1 MYLATSNLLF
11 TQRVQPA
18 PGSVALR
25 SSRSADSSSNRDSTE
40 LSIKA
45 AITCHSDYYGSE
57 NSKKCRVRPG
67 NMSKDCEMLIIEGL
81 VKQYGDFTAVDD
93 VSFEA
98 NAGSVFGLLG
108 PNGAG
113 KSTLINC
120 ISGLLT
126 PTTGHISVSGHD
138 IVKDGKAARQ
148 SLGIVPQELALY
160 DDLPAIDNLRYWGKA
175 YGLRGKFLEDRVND
189 VLGYIGLADRASDLP
204 KKFSG
209 GMKRR
214 LNFGC
219 GVVHQPKVLLLDEP
233 TVGVDPQSRA
243 KLFDLVEAERD
254 AGACVLYTTHYMEE
268 AERLCDSLAIID
280 HGKTIAKG
288 TVAELKSQLGARD
301 ALQLTGTFP
310 VDATRSAV
318 ASLASSI
325 TDLEILSLDENTLML
340 TLSRASQH
348 LPGIFDAIS
357 HAGGTVSETSLRS
370 PNLETLFLLLTGKE
384 LRE

>member
-1 MYLATSNLLF
+1 
-11 TQRVQPA
+11 
-18 PGSVALR
+18 
-25 SSRSADSSSNRDSTE
+25 
-40 LSIKA
+40 
-45 AITCHSDYYGSE
+45 
-57 NSKKCRVRPG
+57 
-67 NMSKDCEMLIIEGL
+67 MLTVEGL
-81 VKQYGDFTAVDD
+81 VKQYGDFTAVDE

-98 NAGSVFGLLG
+98 REGSVFGLLG

-113 KSTLINC
+113 KSTSINC
-120 ISGLLT
+120 ISGLLA
-126 PTTGHISVSGHD
+126 PTAGQIAVAGHD

-148 SLGIVPQELALY
+148 SLGVVPQEIALY
-160 DDLPAIDNLRYWGKA
+160 EDLPAVDNLRYWGKA
-175 YGLRGKFLEDRVND
+175 YGLRGKALEDRVTD
-189 VLGYIGLADRASDLP
+189 VLGHIGLTDRAGDLP
-204 KKFSG
+204 KEFSG

-243 KLFDLVEAERD
+243 KLFELVEAERD

-280 HGKTIAKG
+280 HGKIIAQG

-301 ALQLTGTFP
+301 ALQLSGSFP
-310 VDATRSAV
+310 TDATRSAI

-325 TDLEILSLDENTLML
+325 ADLEVLSLDEDVLML
-340 TLSRASQH
+340 TLSQASQH
-348 LPGIFDAIS
+348 LPGIFDAIGR
-357 HAGGTVSETSLRS
+357 AGGSVSETSLRS